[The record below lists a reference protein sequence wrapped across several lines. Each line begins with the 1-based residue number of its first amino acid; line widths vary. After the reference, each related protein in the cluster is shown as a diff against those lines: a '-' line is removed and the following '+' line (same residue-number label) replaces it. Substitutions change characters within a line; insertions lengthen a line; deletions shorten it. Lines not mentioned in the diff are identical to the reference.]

1 MKKVFYLFLIII
13 ALGLFQFTDA
23 QHKIAITFYVQSNNV
38 GQISVYSDT
47 INEGQVYTIQ
57 SKTLPSN
64 YSNAATIYNSLAGS
78 EFYFQSGSLN
88 QDISLWFVIS
98 NINLNNGIYDPIN
111 GVNLFFDVD
120 FYVYDWSG
128 QILQQEPF
136 KLNAGTYAVVK
147 IAKSSTFNTLLN
159 SAGLNLSTTL
169 KFAYAVAAGFDT
181 TGIQTFDSTNS
192 VTAWISHF
200 SNIIGSSS
208 GSITAVKENANNL
221 PTQFA
226 LKQNYPNPFNPS
238 TNIIYDVPKSS
249 FIQLNVY
256 NILGQK
262 VATLVNSINNA
273 GVHNVTFNPG
283 NLSSGLYIYQLKA
296 GDVTLSRKM
305 LFLK

>member
-1 MKKVFYLFLIII
+1 MKKIFYLLLVFFT
-13 ALGLFQFTDA
+13 LGLFQFTNA
-23 QHKIAITFYVQSNNV
+23 QHKIAITFFVDASPYGAASIYADTITE
-38 GQISVYSDT
+38 GQI
-47 INEGQVYTIQ
+47 YTIQ
-57 SKTLPSN
+57 AKTLPSK
-64 YSNAATIYNSLAGS
+64 YSNATAIYNALAGS

-88 QDISLWFVIS
+88 QDINLWFVIS
-98 NINLNNGIYDPIN
+98 NVNLTNGIYNQSN
-111 GVNLFFDVD
+111 GADLFFDVN
-120 FYVYDWSG
+120 FFVYDWNMN
-128 QILQQEPF
+128 LQTEPF
-136 KLNAGTYAVVK
+136 MLNSGTYAVIK
-147 IAKSSTFNTLLN
+147 IAKSSIFNTFLT
-159 SAGLNLSTTL
+159 AVGLNLSTSL
-169 KFAYAVAAGFDT
+169 KFAYEVSTGFDP

-192 VTAWISHF
+192 VTALISHF

-208 GSITAVKENANNL
+208 GSITAVKEAANNI
-221 PTQFA
+221 PSQFA

-249 FIQLNVY
+249 FVQLNVY